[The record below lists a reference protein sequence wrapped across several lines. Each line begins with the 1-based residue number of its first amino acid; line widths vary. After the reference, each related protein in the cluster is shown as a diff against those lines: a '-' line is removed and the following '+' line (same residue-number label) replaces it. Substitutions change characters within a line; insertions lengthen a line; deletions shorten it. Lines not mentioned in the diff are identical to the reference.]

1 MTNPSPRPALRKAK
15 DAEVH
20 PAAPQPSR
28 TAEPARAARPEPT
41 RAVPP
46 PEKPKRRRTPAT
58 VPTDVVTAPV
68 RRFQGTTSDTMR
80 EVDALEH
87 ILPTAPVRPKGKR
100 ADKTD
105 KPRNLMKG
113 KPVELGVTVPKELQ
127 KAARKR
133 AKREGLD
140 LDTVVIDLLHT
151 WTTRPE

>member
-1 MTNPSPRPALRKAK
+1 MTNPSPRPALRKAR

-28 TAEPARAARPEPT
+28 TTSPARPAPA

-46 PEKPKRRRTPAT
+46 PAAPPKRRRTPAS
-58 VPTDVVTAPV
+58 VPADVITAPV
-68 RRFQGTTSDTMR
+68 RRFQGATSDTLR

-87 ILPTAPVRPKGKR
+87 IVPTTAVQPKGKR
-100 ADKTD
+100 HEAKSD

-113 KPVELGVTVPKELQ
+113 KAVELDVTLPKELQ

-140 LDTVVIDLLHT
+140 LDTVVIDLLHA

>member
-28 TAEPARAARPEPT
+28 TAQPARPAPARV
-41 RAVPP
+41 VPP
-46 PEKPKRRRTPAT
+46 PPPPPKRRRTPAT
-58 VPTDVVTAPV
+58 MPDDVVTAPV
-68 RRFQGTTSDTMR
+68 RRFQGATSDTLR

-87 ILPTAPVRPKGKR
+87 IVPTSPVHPKGKR
-100 ADKTD
+100 GEKAD

-113 KPVELGVTVPKELQ
+113 KAVELDVTVPKELQ